1 MEFFRPG
8 YWSGEPFSPPEDLP
22 NPGIKPRSPALET
35 DSLPAEPQG
44 KPLWPLML
52 TKIYVSNIFMV
63 TYNWITLGWSKIY
76 VSNIFMVTYK
86 WITLGW
92 SQHGIASK
100 RNRQTSKALENDEPF
115 SVLQK
120 SSKKMERYSYIKLS
134 RLHLSFLPSL
144 PKSSYS
150 LAASL
155 NLPSVTFP
163 LKCVNF
169 LPKRFLKI

>member
-1 MEFFRPG
+1 MEFSRPG
-8 YWSGEPFSPPEDLP
+8 YWSGEPFSSPGDLP
-22 NPGIKPRSPALET
+22 NPGIKPRSPALQT

-63 TYNWITLGWSKIY
+63 TYNWITLGWS
-76 VSNIFMVTYK
+76 
-86 WITLGW
+86 
-92 SQHGIASK
+92 QHGIASK

-115 SVLQK
+115 TVLQK
-120 SSKKMERYSYIKLS
+120 SSKKIERYSYIKLS

-144 PKSSYS
+144 PKSSYR

-155 NLPSVTFP
+155 NLPSVTFAP
-163 LKCVNF
+163 KSSVNF
-169 LPKRFLKI
+169 LPKPFLKI

>member
-1 MEFFRPG
+1 MTPWTVQFMEFSRPG
-8 YWSGEPFSPPEDLP
+8 YWSGEPFSPPGDLP
-22 NPGIKPRSPALET
+22 NPGIKLRSPALET

-63 TYNWITLGWSKIY
+63 TYNWITLGWS
-76 VSNIFMVTYK
+76 
-86 WITLGW
+86 
-92 SQHGIASK
+92 QHDIASK
-100 RNRQTSKALENDEPF
+100 RNGQTSKALENDEPF

-120 SSKKMERYSYIKLS
+120 SSKKIERYSYIKLS

-163 LKCVNF
+163 PKCVNF